1 MNKSVKKFFA
11 AGVLFT
17 CLITAVTG
25 CGASSKSADSA
36 AINTAS
42 QVMNDFSYEKG
53 MSDVIAE
60 EAYVDSVAAS
70 GSSVNGS
77 TGASSDTYAAS
88 GQKLI
93 KTKTIYAET
102 KDFDNVVGII
112 NSKVAELSGYIE
124 NSSSYGTGTGYNMRS
139 IDMTIRIPGESLELF
154 VQTVGSSTTI
164 LSSSETTRDV
174 TLDYVDMESH
184 VKALRVEQ
192 DSLMS
197 LLSKAESLDDIIR
210 IQSQLT
216 QVRYE
221 IESYESRLRTMDNLV
236 TYSTVNLT
244 INEVDR
250 ETPVIEKKTFAD
262 EVIAGLKDNLYEI
275 GQWLRNMAVWI
286 IVSIPYILIWAVVI
300 CAAVVIVRKFIKKR
314 KSKSE
319 EVNEK

>member
-1 MNKSVKKFFA
+1 MKKSVKKLFA
-11 AGVLFT
+11 AGALFT
-17 CLITAVTG
+17 CLIAAATG
-25 CGASSKSADSA
+25 CGKSSKSTDYNEMS
-36 AINTAS
+36 S
-42 QVMNDFSYEKG
+42 QVMNDFAYDNG
-53 MSDVIAE
+53 ISDVMTE
-60 EAYVDSVAAS
+60 EAYFDSAAAT
-70 GSSVNGS
+70 GSFVNSS
-77 TGASSDTYAAS
+77 TGASSNTYVTS
-88 GQKLI
+88 SQKLI

-102 KDFDNVVGII
+102 KDFDNVVNLI
-112 NSKVAELSGYIE
+112 NSKAAELSGYIE
-124 NSSSYGTGTGYNMRS
+124 SSSSYGTGTGYNMRS

-244 INEVDR
+244 INEVER
-250 ETPVIEKKTFAD
+250 ETQVIEKKTFAD
-262 EVIAGLKDNLYEI
+262 EITAGLKDNLYEI
-275 GQWLRNMAVWI
+275 GQWLRNTAVWL
-286 IVSIPYILIWAVVI
+286 IVSIPYIIIWAVVI
-300 CAAVVIVRKFIKKR
+300 CAAVVIVRKFVKKR
-314 KSKSE
+314 KRKSE
-319 EVNEK
+319 EADKE